1 MGNSVTTP
9 EIIPVPAETDEV
21 CCDGGSGPLGHP
33 LVFYSFDGK
42 SEATCG
48 YCGRLFRKEKTA
60 KSA

>member
-1 MGNSVTTP
+1 MGTPATTP
-9 EIIPVPAETDEV
+9 ETINIPEGTDEV

-42 SEATCG
+42 NSVSCG
-48 YCGRLFRKEKTA
+48 YCGRLFVKSQSK